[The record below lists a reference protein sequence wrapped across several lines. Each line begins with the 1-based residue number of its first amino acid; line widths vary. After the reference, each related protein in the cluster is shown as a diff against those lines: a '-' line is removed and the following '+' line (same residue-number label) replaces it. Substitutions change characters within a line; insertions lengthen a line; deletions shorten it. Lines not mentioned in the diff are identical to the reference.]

1 MGVDSVRADTLRT
14 GERAMGQPIEITRTD
29 LTAAELRAAAGKIGD
44 GAVVRR
50 LLAIALLLEGHS
62 RTAAAEMNAM
72 TRQTLRDWVH
82 RYNDEGMAG
91 LRSHTGPG
99 RAPVLTDAQ
108 MAELKE
114 IVIKGPDTE
123 RHTVMRWRCFDLR
136 AEIAARWS
144 VTVCEQTVGR
154 WLRQL
159 RLTRLQPRPFHP
171 KKDPEAEVAFKKN
184 SPAW

>member
-1 MGVDSVRADTLRT
+1 
-14 GERAMGQPIEITRTD
+14 MGQPIDITRTD
-29 LTAAELRAAAGKIGD
+29 LTAAELRATAAKIGD
-44 GAVVRR
+44 AALVRR

-82 RYNDEGMAG
+82 RYNDEGVAG
-91 LRSHTGPG
+91 LRSRTGPG
-99 RAPVLTDAQ
+99 RTPVLTDAQ

-114 IVIKGPDTE
+114 IVIKGPDPE
-123 RHTVMRWRCFDLR
+123 RQTVMRWRCFDLR
-136 AEIAARWS
+136 KEIAARWS

-159 RLTRLQPRPFHP
+159 RLTRLQPRPYHP